1 MRSKQE
7 DTPPPSPG
15 VGEDDEL
22 YEDEIAE
29 EIDVI
34 EGEAE
39 VQYFIPI
46 ILGSV
51 TLVERILLSPPLHK
65 ALLDGDPAYKVT
77 CLPAE
82 PGTRGPRGPTQVLI
96 QLIIFVVVVGRC

>member
-39 VQYFIPI
+39 VQYFILI
-46 ILGSV
+46 ILASV
-51 TLVERILLSPPLHK
+51 MLVERILLSPPQGSAGGRPSLQS
-65 ALLDGDPAYKVT
+65 
-77 CLPAE
+77 
-82 PGTRGPRGPTQVLI
+82 PGLGVHED
-96 QLIIFVVVVGRC
+96 QLKF

>member
-39 VQYFIPI
+39 VGTVFHTNYTCF
-46 ILGSV
+46 GYV
-51 TLVERILLSPPLHK
+51 TLVENPSAPPQGS
-65 ALLDGDPAYKVT
+65 AVRDPASKVT
-77 CLPAE
+77 SLQS
-82 PGTRGPRGPTQVLI
+82 PGLGVHEDQ
-96 QLIIFVVVVGRC
+96 FKF

>member
-46 ILGSV
+46 ILASV
-51 TLVERILLSPPLHK
+51 TLVERILLSPPQGSAIRSIRLLLH
-65 ALLDGDPAYKVT
+65 LQS
-77 CLPAE
+77 
-82 PGTRGPRGPTQVLI
+82 PGLGVHED
-96 QLIIFVVVVGRC
+96 QLKF